1 MTVSLVCKNWM
12 EIVRNDTKH
21 LKLGEVFLTSYF
33 QVQDF
38 QIEDE
43 HLNSLMTAYLKLWPN
58 VQSIKMDW
66 IAKTPLQYL
75 DLKDSPKWLDLVRKG
90 VKCLQLDEL
99 ELKKY
104 FHLETFMSDYLKLW
118 PNVERIEMNWIGIRT
133 ISKITSQ
140 GTVLHKFS
148 LRLSMYHF

>member
-1 MTVSLVCKNWM
+1 MSLVCKNWL
-12 EIVRNDTKH
+12 EIVRNDTKC
-21 LKLGEVFLTSYF
+21 LKLRELFLCRYF
-33 QVQDF
+33 D
-38 QIEDE
+38 IEDFRIE
-43 HLNSLMTAYLKLWPN
+43 NENLNTFMTAYLKLWPN
-58 VQSIKMDW
+58 VQSIEMDW

-118 PNVERIEMNWIGIRT
+118 SNVERIEMNWIGIRT

-140 GTVLHKFS
+140 GTVLHRFS
-148 LRLSMYHF
+148 LRLCMNHF